1 MPNPHDAVSLRLD
14 GLLDAAAELAT
25 HKADV
30 AAAAARAPW
39 RRAAA
44 ASLGPPPAAGVRL
57 LASSPHADG
66 RLLAEA
72 RILAAGGADELR
84 GRDAASLRD
93 PARPLPPASESRAL
107 RTLAA
112 AAVMTLGSFPTPADA
127 DRAALAGG
135 GLPADVAAAI
145 AVRLAAKD
153 CVDAAARGLGK
164 AAVAAAAAK
173 KEVKEA
179 GGSPPAPRRAG
190 GGKGFGGAK

>member
-1 MPNPHDAVSLRLD
+1 
-14 GLLDAAAELAT
+14 
-25 HKADV
+25 
-30 AAAAARAPW
+30 
-39 RRAAA
+39 
-44 ASLGPPPAAGVRL
+44 
-57 LASSPHADG
+57 
-66 RLLAEA
+66 
-72 RILAAGGADELR
+72 
-84 GRDAASLRD
+84 
-93 PARPLPPASESRAL
+93 
-107 RTLAA
+107 
-112 AAVMTLGSFPTPADA
+112 MTLGSFPTPADA

-153 CVDAAARGLGK
+153 CVYAAARGLGK